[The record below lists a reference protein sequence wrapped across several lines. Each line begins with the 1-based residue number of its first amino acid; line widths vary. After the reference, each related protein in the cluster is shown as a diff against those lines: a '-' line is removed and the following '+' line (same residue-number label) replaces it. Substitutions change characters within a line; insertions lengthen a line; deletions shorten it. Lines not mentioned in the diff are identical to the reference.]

1 MSDDLVAIGRVG
13 PPRGVRGDVFVEPW
27 TDDPDTRFA
36 AGTTLR
42 TSPTDGELTVESSS
56 TAGGKLVVH
65 FAGVDDRDAAQALR
79 GTQLLIPAR
88 ERAPIEDPDEY
99 YASDLVGLAA
109 VDPSGAPLGP
119 VLDVVDIAGADY
131 LVLQLD
137 GQERLV
143 PFVAAIVP
151 EVDLEA
157 GRVVVD
163 APEGLF
169 DL

>member
-13 PPRGVRGDVFVEPW
+13 PPRGVRGDVFVQPW
-27 TDDPDTRFA
+27 TDDPDSRFA
-36 AGTTLR
+36 AGTRLR
-42 TSPTDGELTVESSS
+42 TATADLTVESSS

-65 FAGVDDRDAAQALR
+65 FLGVDDRDSAQALR
-79 GTQLLIPAR
+79 GTELLIPATAR
-88 ERAPIEDPDEY
+88 PPIEDPDEY

-109 VDPSGAPLGP
+109 VEPSGAALGP
-119 VLDVVDIAGADY
+119 VTDVVDIAGADY

-137 GQERLV
+137 GQQRLV
-143 PFVAAIVP
+143 PFVAAIVT
-151 EVDLEA
+151 EVDLPG

-163 APEGLF
+163 APAGLF